1 MNKHKWLPQPLL
13 SLALL
18 LVWLLLVDDYSA
30 PGHWVFGALLAWLI
44 PRLLGHW
51 WPPLPRIASWPAL
64 LLFVWRSLVDIIL
77 GNLQVARLA
86 LGPQSHLQP
95 VLVRFESE
103 LDNEL
108 ALFMLMSA
116 VSLAPGSVAVT
127 FNPQDNS
134 IEVHALHCTDEA
146 ELVADIRQ
154 RYEQLLKKV
163 FAPC

>member
-1 MNKHKWLPQPLL
+1 MNKQKWLPQPLL
-13 SLALL
+13 SLTLL
-18 LVWLLLVDDYSA
+18 LVWLLLVDDYTA
-30 PGHWVFGALLAWLI
+30 PGHWVFGALLALVI

-64 LLFVWRSLVDIIL
+64 LLFVWRSLVDILL

-95 VLVRFESE
+95 VFVRFESE

-116 VSLAPGSVAVT
+116 ISLAPGSVAVA
-127 FNPQDNS
+127 FNPQDSS

-163 FAPC
+163 FASC